1 MVLPTGFGFPPL
13 PYAIGLV
20 VGTVGLG
27 LTLARLDPHLDER
40 LVVALAPWMA
50 IGGTLSAI
58 GQLPFATAVDPFVGT
73 PAVYL
78 TTFILLAATWSILTA
93 LGTRSESP
101 ETVLKRLGIVGMGG
115 LLLIGGPTVVAI
127 ADTGSLD
134 ATWSLASGVGSVVVA
149 AATVGG
155 LSRFRPSLATRPA
168 IAAVIFAHTFDGV
181 STAIGTDVLGVGER
195 SPVPRA
201 IMDFAAE
208 LPTAPVLGRGWLFV
222 LVKLAV
228 ALAVVVLMEPYLNDE
243 PGEASLLLSVVAA
256 VGLGPA
262 TNNVVL
268 FLSA

>member
-13 PYAIGLV
+13 PYAIGLI
-20 VGTVGLG
+20 VGTVGIG

-40 LVVALAPWMA
+40 IVVALAPWMA

-58 GQLPFATAVDPFVGT
+58 GQFPFAGVVDPLVGT

-78 TTFILLAATWSILTA
+78 TTFILLAATWSTLTA
-93 LGTRSESP
+93 LGTRTENS
-101 ETVLKRLGIVGMGG
+101 ETVPKRLGMVGVGG
-115 LLLIGGPTVVAI
+115 LVLIGGPTVVAI
-127 ADTGSLD
+127 ADSGSVD
-134 ATWSLASGVGSVVVA
+134 ATWSLASVAGSVIVA

-168 IAAVIFAHTFDGV
+168 IVTVVFAHAFDGV
-181 STAIGTDVLGVGER
+181 STAIGTDILGVGER
-195 SPVPRA
+195 SPVPRT
-201 IMDFAAE
+201 IMEFAAE
-208 LPTAPVLGRGWLFV
+208 LPTAPVLGSGWLFV

-243 PGEASLLLSVVAA
+243 PGEASLLLSVVTA

-268 FLSA
+268 FLAA